1 MQLKKDEFNNFSKE
15 ENAPISEYK
24 QFEAIEYYKTDE
36 IRKVSKDINDTP
48 AEHFNDS
55 KVVDNSVSSDTS
67 FNNKTK
73 EKEEIEKLEKSSET
87 TSSSTTSNTAEQA
100 GQAAESTAATTST
113 AASTSAASTSVAAST
128 SATVAGGSLV
138 AALAAATVAIAGGS
152 FATAPTITNP
162 KFESGTDYIKLSM
175 ELSDLDEGANY
186 FVRLKGNDYEAVFPV
201 EEEGLIEEICTGL
214 IPNRK
219 YTVTVYSKSGEL
231 LEFQYE
237 TYNIFTSKLEQPE
250 AIYKVNENVD
260 YENGSYNL
268 DYQVYISDINK
279 VGFNTY
285 LEVKVNGEAYIEN
298 HEMNEDNYIIGTLV
312 GLRDNA
318 VVDITAYTTYYDEL
332 ISIGSFNYE
341 VHYPKGFESREEKYL
356 ATYNF
361 DERSLSYTIDYSR
374 GYVVS
379 VDTNFDNSKDQ
390 DDKYQIK
397 VYSSSES
404 IIDPIKTTDKTI
416 SFVVP
421 FTFNDISVE
430 FNPIKERS
438 GEDPISYDP
447 ISLPLS
453 LALPYT
459 GEYSFSDESISQGL
473 DYYSGYTLVVSP
485 EFNNNGNEYQ
495 GYRIEICDLEGNV
508 LTSQY
513 DSESSSDG
521 MVLNVP
527 FGHKKVVVKFVR
539 VMKLP
544 TGEILDYEPVEEE
557 VELVEPFYNVGVNVF
572 GEGYCLLIA
581 PNSGLDSSE
590 GDLTYNIIEHYKDGS
605 TLSKT
610 STYTGTGEDIFQ
622 TDTTNI
628 TKIDVSIV
636 NPNNDVIAQYVFD
649 LGLTLEIG
657 DYSIDSDG
665 NIKIPYE
672 LTLPSGVTLDD
683 NPQFSFS
690 EGTSYDP
697 IYIEDPVGEITITTL
712 TGNRLEGAFYYSYT
726 TKEGYKISSSIALAP
741 IDFNSNIEVSYYGFY
756 SSSVFYAYINAKD
769 ITEDGIEIDRD
780 IEIEILNDGTYTS
793 ITNNEKVGIFYKVE
807 LEDRQIIDDLDAY
820 RLTYRVD
827 GGEDVTLAFESR
839 IYDMCMS
846 YYNPYNLNSFSIE
859 PKYVY
864 EINDNKANYYFLTGF
879 KPNASVEETADL
891 YERIEMT
898 YTENGVTK
906 TIFSPY
912 FRDTS
917 YVMENVPNKTYDSIK
932 VSVYY
937 KDDNDVYY
945 NFRDGIAY
953 KLDGNTNVISDTDS
967 VTSDEDYENAGTYY
981 TQVSFYINYD
991 DIDKTKPFNVV
1002 VGNTSIPVPLKL
1014 IDDPDMVQ
1022 DGDRYNFE
1030 TNYNGIVI
1038 YVTINTESN
1047 VPKSYQIALSNIPG
1061 QYNTA
1066 TLNYTFIAKDL
1077 LDAFEELNPSAY
1089 TAEASAPL
1097 GIFRSNYNPITIY
1110 DVTYSYSDNL
1120 ATGYL
1125 VEINNVHVDEDIDSR
1140 DRLYYKVYDE
1150 NGREI
1155 SGDYLRNGNNTINV
1169 GVFVNKFTLKVFEA
1183 KRYHSDFPPVILD
1196 EIYEQE
1202 IDMSYLNIDPID
1214 EENAT
1219 LTYDTGTNNEKLGY
1233 SISVPIN
1240 SGYEGNGYEI
1250 NIIEYYKD
1258 GTSNSAKY
1266 LSNLSE
1272 ITAAVDHSSDGLMAN
1287 IDRIEIFIYYSD
1299 DSYNSSVVSVI
1310 DKTIE

>member
-1 MQLKKDEFNNFSKE
+1 MKKDEFNNFSKE
-15 ENAPISEYK
+15 ENASISEYK

-73 EKEEIEKLEKSSET
+73 EKEEVDKLEKSSET

-113 AASTSAASTSVAAST
+113 AASTSAATTSVAAST

-237 TYNIFTSKLEQPE
+237 TYNIFTSKLDQPE

-332 ISIGSFNYE
+332 ITIGSFNYE
-341 VHYPKGFESREEKYL
+341 VHYPEGFVSREEKYL

-404 IIDPIKTTDKTI
+404 IIEPIKTTDKVT

-421 FTFNDISVE
+421 FTFNDITVE

-438 GEDPISYDP
+438 GEDPIGFDP

-459 GEYSFSDESISQGL
+459 AEYTFNEDSISEGL
-473 DYYSGYTLVVSP
+473 DYYTGYSLLVNP
-485 EFNNNGNEYQ
+485 EFDNQGSEYA
-495 GYRIEICDLEGNV
+495 GYRIDICDEDDNV

-513 DSESSSDG
+513 DSESSRDG
-521 MVLNVP
+521 LLLNVP
-527 FGHKKVVVKFVR
+527 FGHKKVIVKFVR

-544 TGEILDYEPVEEE
+544 TGDILDYEPVEEE
-557 VELVEPFYNVGVNVF
+557 VELTEPFYNVGVNVF
-572 GEGYCLLIA
+572 SDSYCLLIA
-581 PNSGLDSSE
+581 PNSGVSSNE
-590 GDLTYNIIEHYKDGS
+590 GEIKYNIVEYYKDGS

-622 TDTTNI
+622 ADATNI
-628 TKIDVSIV
+628 VKIDVSIV

-649 LGLTLEIG
+649 LGATLEIG
-657 DYSIDSDG
+657 DYSIDGDG

-672 LTLPSGVTLDD
+672 FKLPIGATLSDD
-683 NPQFSFS
+683 PLFSFS
-690 EGTSYDP
+690 EGTGYDP
-697 IYIEDPVGEITITTL
+697 IYVEREKGDITITTL
-712 TGNRLEGAFYYSYT
+712 TGNTLVGEFLYSYV
-726 TKEGYKISSSIALAP
+726 TKEGYTISSSIALEP

-769 ITEDGIEIDRD
+769 ITEDGIEIDREINLD
-780 IEIEILNDGTYTS
+780 IKEGENYTPISRFPKEGVFYVIELKDRETIDG
-793 ITNNEKVGIFYKVE
+793 F
-807 LEDRQIIDDLDAY
+807 DAY
-820 RLTYRVD
+820 RLTYRINE
-827 GGEDVTLAFESR
+827 GEDATLAFDSEL
-839 IYDMCMS
+839 YDICMN
-846 YYNPYNLNSFSIE
+846 YYDPYNLNSFECS

-864 EINDNKANYYFLTGF
+864 EVDGNKASYYFNTGF
-879 KPNASVEETADL
+879 KSNESSSGVENL
-891 YERIEMT
+891 YQRIEML
-898 YTENGVTK
+898 YLENDKVK

-912 FRDTS
+912 FTGDT
-917 YVMENVPNKTYDSIK
+917 YKMENIPNRTNYVIS
-932 VSVYY
+932 VVVYY
-937 KDDNDVYY
+937 KDSNGVYY
-945 NFRDGIAY
+945 KFRDTSAY
-953 KLDGNTNVISDTDS
+953 ELSGQSNIINGSDS
-967 VTSDEDYENAGTYY
+967 VTYSEDYENPGVY
-981 TQVSFYINYD
+981 TTQLAFRINYV
-991 DIDKTKPFNVV
+991 DIDRTKPFNVI
-1002 VGNTSIPVPLKL
+1002 VGNTTIPVPLKS
-1014 IDDPDMVQ
+1014 PKEEGVRQ
-1022 DGDRYNFE
+1022 DGSRYYFE
-1030 TNYNGIVI
+1030 TTYNGINIRLIIETRDDVPYEYNIVI
-1038 YVTINTESN
+1038 
-1047 VPKSYQIALSNIPG
+1047 SNISG
-1061 QYNTA
+1061 TYNTA
-1066 TLNYTFIAKDL
+1066 TVNYTFVANDL
-1077 LDAFEELNPSAY
+1077 LDAFEELNPTDY
-1089 TAEASAPL
+1089 TSEVNAAIGTFNSRYDE
-1097 GIFRSNYNPITIY
+1097 ITDSNCSCE
-1110 DVTYSYSDNL
+1110 YSGNL
-1120 ATGYL
+1120 ADGYVL
-1125 VEINNVHVDEDIDSR
+1125 SINEIYINSNQDSR
-1140 DRLYYKVYDE
+1140 DRLRYQIFDE
-1150 NGREI
+1150 NGNVI
-1155 SGDYLRNGNNTINV
+1155 MSDYLRNGGNQVNIGTY
-1169 GVFVNKFTLKVFEA
+1169 FNKFTLKIYEA
-1183 KRYHSDFPPVILD
+1183 KCYDSDLPPVLFD
-1196 EIYEQE
+1196 TIYEKTF
-1202 IDMSYLNIDPID
+1202 DMSELNIDPID
-1214 EENAT
+1214 EENMTFNLVDNAT
-1219 LTYDTGTNNEKLGY
+1219 GDIVGY
-1233 SISVPIN
+1233 QVSIPIN
-1240 SGYEGNGYEI
+1240 NGYEGNGYEMRI
-1250 NIIEYYKD
+1250 VEEYKD
-1258 GTSNSAKY
+1258 GTSDSVSY
-1266 LSNLSE
+1266 ESELSSLSKN
-1272 ITAAVDHSSDGLMAN
+1272 IDHSSDGKMEQ
-1287 IDRIEIFIYYSD
+1287 IDRIIIYIYYSD
-1299 DSYNSSVVSVI
+1299 GSYGNTGTVSVI
-1310 DKTIE
+1310 TKTIE